1 MKDQIILRIMTKVM
15 IPFIL
20 IFGFYVITHG
30 ELGPG
35 GGFQGGVVIAAA
47 FILYGLVY
55 GTEELQR
62 IFPRRVSDALA
73 SCGVLLY
80 AGVGVVSLL
89 MGSNFLDY
97 TPLKASD
104 PGVAESWGMTLVE
117 YGVGITVAAVML
129 TIFNEISRVNLGQ
142 PKQPRLEEEPL
153 VSQPAEP
160 KPAAESDPLHQ
171 SA

>member
-15 IPFIL
+15 MPFIL
-20 IFGFYVITHG
+20 VFGFYVITHG

-35 GGFQGGVVIAAA
+35 GGFQGGVVIAAG
-47 FILYGLVY
+47 FILFGLVY
-55 GTEELQR
+55 GAKELQQ
-62 IFPRRVSDALA
+62 IFPRRVSDALV
-73 SCGVLLY
+73 SIGVLLY

-97 TPLKASD
+97 TPLKAWD

-129 TIFNEISRVNLGQ
+129 TIFNEISGMRGERAKRVGD
-142 PKQPRLEEEPL
+142 R
-153 VSQPAEP
+153 V
-160 KPAAESDPLHQ
+160 
-171 SA
+171 